1 MKSFRCVIA
10 LERDTGAST
19 SRDREGTK
27 SSGWG
32 TSSDVWRAGAP
43 RSQGKPSQ
51 VRSSSSTSTLRAAP
65 SPSQE
70 LPVNTFGCP

>member
-10 LERDTGAST
+10 LEGDTGATT
-19 SRDREGTK
+19 SQDREVTK

-32 TSSDVWRAGAP
+32 TSSDAWRAGAP

-51 VRSSSSTSTLRAAP
+51 VRSSSTSTPRAAP